1 MLSVVYCG
9 LTKSKFLSVA
19 VASVSA
25 SGLVSAVA
33 NGTSTI
39 TATTR
44 DGGYTATCTV
54 TVTGIDDSTTASCD
68 SPAAASLPLTIDGAG
83 EFCRVT
89 SGDISYINSWN
100 MQLVQINGV
109 DFTNAWSNRMPA
121 RIDGKYYIHFVGNLA
136 WSHLEVNGSGGS
148 ENNDEST
155 DVDLSLLGY
164 ATQDGGTTGGSG
176 GPTVNA
182 STGDEILDSISQ
194 KKNGAY
200 VRQ

>member
-1 MLSVVYCG
+1 
-9 LTKSKFLSVA
+9 
-19 VASVSA
+19 
-25 SGLVSAVA
+25 
-33 NGTSTI
+33 
-39 TATTR
+39 
-44 DGGYTATCTV
+44 
-54 TVTGIDDSTTASCD
+54 
-68 SPAAASLPLTIDGAG
+68 
-83 EFCRVT
+83 
-89 SGDISYINSWN
+89 
-100 MQLVQINGV
+100 
-109 DFTNAWSNRMPA
+109 MPA
-121 RIDGKYYIHFVGNLA
+121 RIDGKYYIHYVGKYA